1 MTRHSRYEGPR
12 RFERDHERGGRMR
25 SGADWDRY
33 RSGNER
39 RYSPDWDDRSES
51 AFDGDRSYAAGGYA
65 EEFGERRR
73 GSRDTERGQ
82 GQRGG
87 DYADE
92 PQEWGREQ
100 RTRGMGDSRLR
111 WEDAGDDDGYFGT
124 GSYYGAY
131 GTQPGSRASGR
142 AFPGSDYFGGA
153 DDRWR
158 RRSEP
163 DESAR
168 RSRAP
173 SGDFESHG
181 RSVYGAQSGYGRQ
194 YGAAR
199 QHGTDQAYGQDYH
212 ERFGTQ
218 RYGRNPEFGYG
229 FDEDES
235 TGTFRGRGPKGYQR
249 SDERMKE
256 IVCERLTDDPRV
268 DASEVSIEVKDRT
281 VKLTGTV
288 PDRRTKY
295 EIEDIVER
303 WGGTT
308 EIDNQ
313 LRVASRSG

>member
-1 MTRHSRYEGPR
+1 MARHSRHEGPR
-12 RFERDHERGGRMR
+12 RFERGGRMR
-25 SGADWDRY
+25 SGADRDRY
-33 RSGNER
+33 ASGNER
-39 RYSPDWDDRSES
+39 RYWPDRDERSEG
-51 AFDGDRSYAAGGYA
+51 AFDGDRSYSAGGYA

-73 GSRDTERGQ
+73 GSRDMERGQ

-92 PQEWGREQ
+92 PQDWGREQ
-100 RTRGMGDSRLR
+100 RTRGRGDSRLR
-111 WEDAGDDDGYFGT
+111 WEDAGDDGGYFGT

-142 AFPGSDYFGGA
+142 AFAGSDYFGGS

-158 RRSEP
+158 SQT
-163 DESAR
+163 ESHERAR
-168 RSRAP
+168 RSPAP
-173 SGDFESHG
+173 SGDFESYG
-181 RSVYGAQSGYGRQ
+181 RSIHGAQSGYGRQ
-194 YGAAR
+194 NEDMYGAR
-199 QHGTDQAYGQDYH
+199 QRGTGQDYH

-218 RYGRNPEFGYG
+218 RYGRDPDFGYG
-229 FDEDES
+229 FDGDES

-256 IVCERLTDDPRV
+256 IICERLTDDPRV
-268 DASEVSIEVKDRT
+268 DASDVSIEVKDRS

-313 LRVASRSG
+313 IRVSGRSG